1 MLMGGILQGHT
12 DLKIWK
18 ILQSIDKD
26 QGSVGACT
34 HRFLKVRGKEVM
46 SQAKDSFEE
55 GETGGK
61 RSRKT
66 QWLSLLDASIS
77 HTSDSM
83 TGW

>member
-1 MLMGGILQGHT
+1 MGSQV
-12 DLKIWK
+12 
-18 ILQSIDKD
+18 S
-26 QGSVGACT
+26 
-34 HRFLKVRGKEVM
+34 KVRQKEVT

-55 GETGGK
+55 KETGRK

-83 TGW
+83 TGR

>member
-1 MLMGGILQGHT
+1 MGSQV
-12 DLKIWK
+12 
-18 ILQSIDKD
+18 S
-26 QGSVGACT
+26 
-34 HRFLKVRGKEVM
+34 KVRWKEVT

-83 TGW
+83 TGR